1 MKLNKIL
8 TLLMIVGLLVSSILV
23 YKRFHVEME
32 YKNYEVDFYY
42 TEMEKLAQQEKKSID
57 EYLELMKD
65 TGIMNMFIRE
75 ETIQSMKQSPKFDVE
90 TRMDGY
96 DMIIESPDK
105 ELIQWIYR
113 GYNDVKRADR
123 EVVLEDE
130 NTVRVVGESY
140 ELITAPVLTLGSYG
154 QRNITTQVWEG
165 SMLETVGLGYDREAI
180 DRSRAHGY
188 GVILAPTFNSDFQD
202 PQKSIQRFFDVLD
215 EDQLSP
221 SHIFF
226 TGTKVLGFDPS
237 ELKTKEEKPL
247 SIEQLAKGLDDRNIA
262 LGFIESSSQGGY
274 LETEGMQTLARSME
288 YEATGNYL
296 TWDFIQT
303 KFDYKIP
310 FHHNGEEITN
320 IFFRGITTRNIRII
334 ALKPFVAEGRYVPD
348 PKAYQK
354 VLDDLAARLKPH
366 GIKPGPLKT
375 MSYLNPS
382 PYLKI
387 FVGIGIIAS
396 GLIILDNLFL
406 TDRKWLYGLMLF
418 GSLCTAA
425 VYVKIGMLQG
435 IADKGLALLGAIS
448 MPTIAL
454 FVLMSILKQKYSSRK
469 IFAKGKSFIYSIGT
483 VCLLLFVCLGGAWFE
498 IAMLAHSKF
507 LLGLDAFSGVKFS
520 QMIPMLMAPIVFVA
534 YYGYK
539 RGYRSGEVGISAG
552 DIHRF
557 FTDHIRIWQVM
568 LLGIAAMTLMVLMT
582 RSGNT
587 SGEPSLVEALL
598 RNGLEFIFPA
608 RPRTKAI
615 FVGIP
620 ALILLFYHAY
630 QKRYEAVAWIFAFI
644 GSIALVNTVN
654 TFSHMKA
661 PIYLSMVRTISEVI
675 VGTIVGSILII
686 FEELVRKLFS
696 KNTIKKGKE
705 KINA

>member
-8 TLLMIVGLLVSSILV
+8 TLVMVLGLLVSSVLV
-23 YKRFHVEME
+23 YKRFHIESK

-42 TEMEKLAQQEKKSID
+42 TEMEKLAQQEGKSID
-57 EYLELMKD
+57 EYLTKMQD
-65 TGIMNMFIRE
+65 TGVHNMFIRE
-75 ETIQSMKQSPKFDVE
+75 ETIQSMKQSPKFDVD

-105 ELIQWIYR
+105 ELIQWIYK
-113 GYNDVKRADR
+113 GYNDVKRTER
-123 EVVLEDE
+123 QVILEDE
-130 NTVRVVGESY
+130 YTVRVVGESY
-140 ELITAPVLTLGSYG
+140 EAITAPVLTLGSYG

-165 SMLETVGLGYDREAI
+165 SMLETVGLGYDKEAI
-180 DRSRAHGY
+180 DKSKAAGY
-188 GVILAPTFNSDFQD
+188 GVILAPTYNSDFQD
-202 PQKSIQRFFDVLD
+202 PERSIQRFFDVLD
-215 EDQLSP
+215 ENQLTP

-226 TGTKVLGFDPS
+226 TGTKVLGFDPM
-237 ELKTKEEKPL
+237 ELKSKEDKPL
-247 SIEQLAKGLDDRNIA
+247 SIEKLAEGLDDRNIA

-274 LETEGMQTLARSME
+274 LETEGMQMLARLME

-296 TWDFIQT
+296 TWDFIQS

-334 ALKPFVAEGRYVPD
+334 ALKPFVLDNRYVAD
-348 PKAYQK
+348 PAAYKK
-354 VLDDLAARLKPH
+354 VLDDLASRLKVH
-366 GIKPGPLKT
+366 GVQPGPLKT
-375 MSYLNPS
+375 MEFLSPS
-382 PYLKI
+382 PYYKI
-387 FVGIGIIAS
+387 FVSMGIIAAC
-396 GLIILDNLFL
+396 LIILDNLFEVS
-406 TDRKWLYGLMLF
+406 RKFIYGLLIF
-418 GSLCTAA
+418 GSLCSAA
-425 VYVKIGMLQG
+425 VYAKIGALQG
-435 IADKGLALLGAIS
+435 IADKGFALLGAMA
-448 MPTIAL
+448 MPTIAI
-454 FVLMSILKQKYSSRK
+454 FVLMSIIKQKYSSK
-469 IFAKGKSFIYSIGT
+469 INLGKGKSFIYSLGL

-520 QMIPMLMAPIVFVA
+520 QMIPMLMAPVIFVA

-539 RGYRSGEVGISAG
+539 RGYRSAEVGITSG
-552 DIHRF
+552 DIQRF
-557 FTDHIRIWQVM
+557 FTDSIQIWQVI
-568 LLGIAAMTLMVLMT
+568 LLGIAGITLIVLMT

-620 ALILLFYHAY
+620 ALIILFYHAY
-630 QKRYEAVAWIFAFI
+630 QKRYEAAAWVFAFV

-661 PIYLSMVRTISEVI
+661 PIYLSAARTGAELL
-675 VGTIVGSILII
+675 VGTIVGLMIVFL
-686 FEELVRKLFS
+686 EELLRNIIQSVK
-696 KNTIKKGKE
+696 IKKGKE